1 MQNLTGP
8 LTALIARRVCVCVCV
23 CVCVLL
29 FCLVLTLSKR
39 EDFPVVYINNFRE
52 KERLRQD
59 FPPGIKV
66 QASGLTG
73 S

>member
-1 MQNLTGP
+1 MC
-8 LTALIARRVCVCVCV
+8 LI
-23 CVCVLL
+23 L

-39 EDFPVVYINNFRE
+39 EDFPIVHINNFRE
-52 KERLRQD
+52 KESLRQD

>member
-1 MQNLTGP
+1 M
-8 LTALIARRVCVCVCV
+8 CVCVCV
-23 CVCVLL
+23 CLML

-39 EDFPVVYINNFRE
+39 EDFPVMYINNFRE
-52 KERLRQD
+52 KESLRQD